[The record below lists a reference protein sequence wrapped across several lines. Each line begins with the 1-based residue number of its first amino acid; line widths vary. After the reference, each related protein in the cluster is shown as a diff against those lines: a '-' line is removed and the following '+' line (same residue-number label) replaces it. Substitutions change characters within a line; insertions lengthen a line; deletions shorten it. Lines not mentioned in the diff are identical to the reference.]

1 VRYLNIKLRRD
12 LLRNW
17 TQFFSVFL
25 MAALSVLAFVG
36 LEGAWRGLDNSTTAF
51 VQESNL
57 ADSWILATEFTE
69 DDIEAIRNTEGVY
82 DISVTTRLQASVQ
95 HNGEDSYLF
104 IEGMGNEDISKPNVV
119 RGADLASDLEG
130 IWIDEDYAQTHDIL
144 IGDHIEVD
152 IHGWISSLEVRGT
165 IISPTRMYFTGT
177 TDFLMPNPEL
187 FGYGI
192 VTDSVLESQLAPMA
206 ALNFMEIIHEGDS
219 AGKKIDVANKKSKS
233 DSHDGGGLGKKGTK
247 GDSSSG
253 SALREAAPEILG
265 ERYLSYF
272 DRSTFAEV
280 SYALERP
287 AQLQGLSL
295 LFAFVFVLLSVLA
308 MYTTIR
314 RLIEVQTKDIA
325 TLKGLG
331 YSSKSIG
338 FHYASFGL
346 LVGGIGSVVGTLS
359 APPISNVVLDSQSEF
374 SLPSLTIAYSW
385 TSLLIALAIT
395 LICTLSAYW
404 ASGRVR
410 RGLPAEYLRG
420 SSAKAGKI
428 LPAKERGGFWRKMSY
443 GGRWAWRDGSSNP
456 IRVLMGTIGVAG
468 GMMLLIAGF
477 GMPDSMHGQIE
488 NSLEVEYRHTAR
500 IRTNMLNTEQENEDL
515 RNELNGQWMQSLIAR
530 TTPDDGF
537 NRVLTIFDD
546 GDYIHLQTLEGHY
559 LQQGGVYVTEGFAQ
573 AVGLQVGDRLQ
584 LRASM
589 DTDVYDFEV
598 RGILASSTPQGTYVH
613 ASTWQD
619 AGGSF
624 QPQEMLVGGSDRVDS
639 LRSDPRIEQV
649 ILAEEQRQSIEDML
663 EGLGTIFNL
672 IVFFAVLL
680 VVVVLYNLGALSFTE
695 RTRDYATL
703 RVLGF
708 HRREIRALAMRENI
722 VTTLLGWLMGIPLG
736 FWFLGQYVGTF
747 SSFRIMYYPDL
758 SISSFIIASCIVI
771 GCSLATTF
779 LLSRRIRK
787 IDMVE
792 AIKGVE

>member
-57 ADSWILATEFTE
+57 ADSWIFATEFTE
-69 DDIEAIRNTEGVY
+69 DDIEAIRNVQDVS

-95 HNGEDSYLF
+95 RNGEDSYLF
-104 IEGMGNEDISKPNVV
+104 IEGMGNEDISKPSIV

-144 IGDHIEVD
+144 IGDHVEVD
-152 IHGWISSLEVRGT
+152 IHGWVSSLEVRGT

-192 VTDSVLESQLAPMA
+192 VADSVLENQLAPMA
-206 ALNFMEIIHEGDS
+206 ALNFMEIVHEDHS
-219 AGKKIDVANKKSKS
+219 AD
-233 DSHDGGGLGKKGTK
+233 KKG
-247 GDSSSG
+247 GRNDSSSG

-346 LVGGIGSVVGTLS
+346 LVGGIGSVVGMLS

-404 ASGRVR
+404 ASGRAR

-420 SSAKAGKI
+420 GNTKVGKSA
-428 LPAKERGGFWRKMSY
+428 PAKERGGFWRKMSY

-468 GMMLLIAGF
+468 GMMLLIAG
-477 GMPDSMHGQIE
+477 
-488 NSLEVEYRHTAR
+488 LACR
-500 IRTNMLNTEQENEDL
+500 IPCT
-515 RNELNGQWMQSLIAR
+515 
-530 TTPDDGF
+530 
-537 NRVLTIFDD
+537 
-546 GDYIHLQTLEGHY
+546 
-559 LQQGGVYVTEGFAQ
+559 
-573 AVGLQVGDRLQ
+573 
-584 LRASM
+584 
-589 DTDVYDFEV
+589 V
-598 RGILASSTPQGTYVH
+598 R
-613 ASTWQD
+613 
-619 AGGSF
+619 
-624 QPQEMLVGGSDRVDS
+624 
-639 LRSDPRIEQV
+639 
-649 ILAEEQRQSIEDML
+649 
-663 EGLGTIFNL
+663 
-672 IVFFAVLL
+672 
-680 VVVVLYNLGALSFTE
+680 
-695 RTRDYATL
+695 
-703 RVLGF
+703 
-708 HRREIRALAMRENI
+708 
-722 VTTLLGWLMGIPLG
+722 
-736 FWFLGQYVGTF
+736 
-747 SSFRIMYYPDL
+747 
-758 SISSFIIASCIVI
+758 
-771 GCSLATTF
+771 
-779 LLSRRIRK
+779 
-787 IDMVE
+787 
-792 AIKGVE
+792 